1 MHALARIYQ
10 ILDMAGCPRCTKA
23 LIVAVHRAH
32 LNGSRV
38 KMSAHSF
45 KNGTDARHAS
55 EQGLLHQLKDGTLV
69 LTKKARSL
77 LQ

>member
-10 ILDMAGCPRCTKA
+10 VLDKAGCPGCTKA
-23 LIVAVHRAH
+23 LIVAVHKAS

-38 KMSAHSF
+38 RMSADAF

-55 EQGLLHQLKDGTLV
+55 EQGLLHQLEDGTLV
-69 LTKKARSL
+69 FTKKARSL
-77 LQ
+77 ML

>member
-1 MHALARIYQ
+1 MRALTRIYR
-10 ILDMAGCPRCTKA
+10 ILDKAGCPGCTKA
-23 LIVAVHRAH
+23 LIVAVHRAS

-38 KMSAHSF
+38 KLSADAF

-55 EQGLLHQLKDGTLV
+55 EQGLLHQLEDGTLV
-69 LTKKARSL
+69 FTKKARSL